1 MEEKEA
7 EGTERSEGGRSHI
20 NRGRSLDGIS
30 ARGDITGGGSFVH
43 CSSTSKMA
51 AIEAALARLRAQ
63 AAVKGPEWLTRQ
75 VQELLGDSDEARGG
89 GGTVPRARRSR
100 PPARFSPGPAPRP
113 PRDRR
118 SPGRDGSVPPAK
130 KRQQECRGSG
140 RSTRRRPAP
149 GSGATGSTCAGSP
162 SHSPA
167 TSRVGVLGGG
177 PSTSGVRVEEVPGA
191 EDGRSVARKLETGRK
206 GRRPADGQ
214 AGRRGGQVEEQ
225 GGTGGHHRS
234 GPHRRSGSAHPGE
247 THLSSRRSV
256 AASGGGSPRG
266 LPSQAEADVAER
278 SEGELSTEDEV
289 ADPAVESGSA
299 AVGAVPGRPDGGAPR
314 LVWIV
319 GHSYVC
325 WGARRG
331 DMRPDGR
338 QLGISRRA
346 AELHWL
352 GIPGMQWDRV
362 MGVVDR
368 YVLLD
373 GPPDVLVLHAGGND
387 LGLLPEQTFPE
398 NKTQDDSPSRVKLYV
413 SAVLSLV
420 PFVLDIIVVIFWFL
434 IKCDHVRDQLH
445 AITRGLQ
452 IFWISTI
459 LCQVVSLCCWSCHG
473 CLGQLLTAI
482 PITAILIGDV
492 IFCVWRACK
501 HRGLSSRSVA
511 INAPVPIAHREEAS
525 PEESGGSAQVPV
537 CECWPRCGESS
548 TFHHAALSPAGDSD
562 TEAQEFWS
570 KCKKNAKKFGLWILL
585 CMQLF
590 FTLLVWISYSTM
602 DPGTSGDVFHSLNI
616 FILPIFGSSFFVIIC
631 LPLIIFCLCCTRNT
645 TRRDNGSPNDRNLPS
660 SVTKPFL
667 DTIENHEL

>member
-1 MEEKEA
+1 
-7 EGTERSEGGRSHI
+7 
-20 NRGRSLDGIS
+20 
-30 ARGDITGGGSFVH
+30 
-43 CSSTSKMA
+43 MA

-352 GIPGMQWDRV
+352 GIPGMQWDGV

-387 LGLLPEQTFPE
+387 LGLR
-398 NKTQDDSPSRVKLYV
+398 K
-413 SAVLSLV
+413 
-420 PFVLDIIVVIFWFL
+420 
-434 IKCDHVRDQLH
+434 VRDLLVDIK
-445 AITRGLQ
+445 ADFLRLRER
-452 IFWISTI
+452 FPNTI
-459 LCQVVSLCCWSCHG
+459 LLWSDIVAR
-473 CLGQLLTAI
+473 TR
-482 PITAILIGDV
+482 
-492 IFCVWRACK
+492 WRWA
-501 HRGLSSRSVA
+501 RSVA
-511 INAPVPIAHREEAS
+511 SIQKTRIRVNKVVGRFVVKNGGLVIRHREL
-525 PEESGGSAQVPV
+525 ESNV
-537 CECWPRCGESS
+537 
-548 TFHHAALSPAGDSD
+548 
-562 TEAQEFWS
+562 
-570 KCKKNAKKFGLWILL
+570 GLYL
-585 CMQLF
+585 
-590 FTLLVWISYSTM
+590 
-602 DPGTSGDVFHSLNI
+602 
-616 FILPIFGSSFFVIIC
+616 
-631 LPLIIFCLCCTRNT
+631 
-645 TRRDNGSPNDRNLPS
+645 RRDGVHLTDVGIDLWSLGLQGGIQTALRVWGCPQG
-660 SVTKPFL
+660 
-667 DTIENHEL
+667 